1 MVRAD
6 EVNDGPDF
14 FFAWLLVCA
23 VEKFEEVRPCL
34 VEAVAVNFRVQD
46 TLHLLEQ
53 TDLQELPGELVDR
66 VKPLHVQLQQVIFL
80 SLLRLVSRRVCDAL
94 DDGCLA

>member
-1 MVRAD
+1 M
-6 EVNDGPDF
+6 
-14 FFAWLLVCA
+14 
-23 VEKFEEVRPCL
+23 
-34 VEAVAVNFRVQD
+34 NFRVQD

-80 SLLRLVSRRVCDAL
+80 SLLRLVCRRVCNTL
-94 DDGCLA
+94 NDGCLA